1 MVSGNAQ
8 PTDGSDD
15 CKAEDPRQQVRRVL
29 FISHGNPEDNEFTS
43 WLGSRLTAAGY
54 EVWTDLTRLIG
65 GEPSWS
71 DINVAIR
78 QHTAKLI
85 VVLSLSGLEKEGVTT
100 EIDIGKAVAKRL
112 QDNRF
117 IIPVKIDDLPYDEV
131 MPQMMG
137 RNIINFSRN
146 WNEGLSRVLRA
157 LERDNVPRSERPDT
171 AAAHRWLLYRTNP
184 APSLEYKDEDLV
196 TNWYLIRELP
206 KTIFFYDILKH
217 VSSLHEV
224 ASLASEIEIPAAE
237 HERLLVGFGRF
248 DEFQGAL
255 GPELPIKTRHTSTLD
270 AFLNG
275 DTGEGGPII
284 QRSSAR
290 NIVTSLLRQGFDRL
304 MRSRGLR
311 EYQLTAAGKIWW
323 VPRELGEGKRITFK
337 RPDGSEGWRILV
349 GRSER
354 FDRYWHFGVYAVP
367 KLTVPAHFVLRP
379 HVVFSRDGGVPE
391 GGMLRRAFCKNW
403 FNARWRDLLF
413 AFVQLISDGDDAIAL
428 SLGGDEAVLVNAR
441 PLVLTSPV
449 RIPPDADQPARR
461 GPTEEGDVDDNDGLD
476 REGDPFFRSFD
487 GEVDEDDEPDGQE

>member
-1 MVSGNAQ
+1 M
-8 PTDGSDD
+8 
-15 CKAEDPRQQVRRVL
+15 AEDPRQQVRKVV
-29 FISHGNPEDNEFTS
+29 FISHGSPEDNEFTS

-65 GEPSWS
+65 GEPLWS

-78 QHTAKLI
+78 QHTVKLI
-85 VVLSLSGLEKEGVTT
+85 VVLSRIGVEKEGVTT

-137 RNIINFSRN
+137 RNIINFSGN
-146 WNEGLSRVLRA
+146 WDEGLSRVLEA
-157 LERDNVPRSERPDT
+157 LERDSVPRSERPNTDAT
-171 AAAHRWLLYRTNP
+171 NRWLLYRTHP
-184 APSLEYKDEDLV
+184 APSIQHEEEDLV
-196 TNWYLIRELP
+196 TNWHLIRKLP
-206 KTIFFYDILKH
+206 KEIFFYEIMRPL
-217 VSSLHEV
+217 SGLHAV
-224 ASLASEIEIPAAE
+224 ASLASKVEIPAAE
-237 HERLLVGFGRF
+237 HQRLLVGFARF
-248 DEFQGAL
+248 DEFQAAL
-255 GPELPIKTRHTSTLD
+255 GPETPIKARHTSDLE

-275 DTGEGGPII
+275 DTGEDGPTI

-290 NIVTSLLRQGFDRL
+290 NIVTSLLRQGFDRS

-311 EYQLTAAGKIWW
+311 EYQLPAAGKVWW
-323 VPRELGEGKRITFK
+323 VPRELGEGERIAFR

-349 GRSER
+349 GTSER
-354 FDRYWHFGVYAVP
+354 LKRYWHFGVYAVP
-367 KLTVPAHFVLRP
+367 TLAAPAHVVLRP
-379 HVVFSRDGGVPE
+379 HVVFSRDGGTPE

-413 AFVQLISDGDDAIAL
+413 AFVQLISDGDDAIEL
-428 SLGGDEAVLVNAR
+428 SLGGDEPVLVDAR

-449 RIPPDADQPARR
+449 RVPPDTDQPARK
-461 GPTEEGDVDDNDGLD
+461 GPTEEGDVDDDDGLD

-487 GEVDEDDEPDGQE
+487 DEVDEDDELDEPGELS